1 MKKIYKILLIVFGIL
16 IILGGIYAFVV
27 PILKPEPQIVRK
39 PAVYLYPVYDSE
51 ISVKLEVNGKI
62 IENIP
67 KYNDG
72 WNVFATKEGLIDNKY
87 DYLFYEAELNKVI
100 IPKEGFVVSSSDL
113 DSWFDKN
120 LKEMGLNEKELSQ
133 FKEYWVPELNGSKYY
148 VIKLLSD
155 DFLSENMNLLVSP
168 TPDTMIRLNFYFKG
182 VDNIVK
188 LEEPV
193 ITTPVR
199 NGFTVVEWGGIL
211 EE

>member
-1 MKKIYKILLIVFGIL
+1 MKKIYRTLLIILGIL
-16 IILGGIYAFVV
+16 ILLGGIYAVV
-27 PILKPEPQIVRK
+27 LPILNPPVARK
-39 PAVYLYPVYDSE
+39 PAVYLYPLQDSF
-51 ISVKLEVNGKI
+51 ISVNLEVNGKI
-62 IENIP
+62 IESIP
-67 KYNDG
+67 DYKEG
-72 WNVFATKEGLIDNKY
+72 WNVFVTKEGIIENNL
-87 DYLFYEAELNKVI
+87 DYLFYEAKLNKLK

-133 FKEYWVPELNGSKYY
+133 FKEYWISELNGSKYY
-148 VIKLLSD
+148 IIKLLFD
-155 DFLSENMNLLVSP
+155 DFLTQNMNLLVSP

-182 VDNIVK
+182 VDKIVK